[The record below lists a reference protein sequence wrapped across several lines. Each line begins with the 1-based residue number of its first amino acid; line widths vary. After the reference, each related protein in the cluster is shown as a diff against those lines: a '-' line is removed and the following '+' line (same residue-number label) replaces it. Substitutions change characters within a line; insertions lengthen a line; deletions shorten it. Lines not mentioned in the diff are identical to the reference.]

1 MIPSR
6 TGNIETTDIK
16 QFLDELE
23 VVIGEEIYMGDF
35 DIMGFNLASKI
46 RDRDEENYKTKGAVF
61 RPNFERGILLH
72 ALIVKKN
79 LTNIL
84 EIGFGR
90 GYSVACSARAIYD
103 KGLTG
108 RVVSVDPAFNQEAL
122 GTLQEVLHPEIQKTV
137 ALSFESGTSDAYFG
151 QLDPQEKFDLIFI
164 DGDHRYSQVKKD
176 FENAVRHID
185 RGYIVMDD
193 YHMPSKVDKDIEV
206 ANFVDNMPE
215 EFRKKLI
222 YTDRVLFEDDRGDVE
237 LDYGMVLIP
246 VGDIDEQ

>member
-72 ALIVKKN
+72 SLIVKKN

-84 EIGFGR
+84 EIGFGL
-90 GYSVACSARAIYD
+90 GYSVACAARAIYD

-108 RVVSVDPAFNQEAL
+108 KVVTVDPAFNQESL
-122 GTLQEVLHPEIQKTV
+122 ETLQEVLHPEIQKAV
-137 ALSFESGTSDAYFG
+137 EMSFERGTSDAYFG
-151 QLDPQEKFDLIFI
+151 QLDQQEKFDLIFI
-164 DGDHRYSQVKKD
+164 DGDHRYRQVKKD

-246 VGDIDEQ
+246 VGDINEQ